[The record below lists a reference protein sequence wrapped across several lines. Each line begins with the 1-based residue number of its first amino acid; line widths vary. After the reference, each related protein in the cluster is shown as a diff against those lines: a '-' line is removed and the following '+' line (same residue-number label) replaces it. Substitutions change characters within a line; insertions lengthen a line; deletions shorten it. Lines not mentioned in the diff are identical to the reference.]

1 MNIDLTTLRDIVVVL
16 VPMILSL
23 TVHEFAHA
31 WTAHRLGDDT
41 AARQG
46 RMTLNPIPHIDIFGT
61 LLIPIFSVISGG
73 ISLIGWAKPVPV
85 SPHRFRRNITMRN
98 GMIITALAGPA
109 SNILLAL
116 VVGGASMMLFSDAID
131 DLAGIPKVG
140 SRTMAFLM
148 IGSEDF
154 VSANVKFMNL
164 HGISDKGQ
172 TIAALLLSRIFVMNL
187 GLAFFNMLP
196 VPPLDGSRVLPL
208 EWQAKLSRYT
218 MVVFIVFIVAINSFG
233 SIMWGPISF
242 MGDAV
247 LGFWSLIF

>member
-1 MNIDLTTLRDIVVVL
+1 VNIDLTTLRDIVVVL

-31 WTAHRLGDDT
+31 WTAHKLGDDT

-46 RMTLNPIPHIDIFGT
+46 RMTLNPISHIDIFGT
-61 LLIPIFSVISGG
+61 LLIPIFSVVSGG
-73 ISLIGWAKPVPV
+73 IGLIGWAKPVPV
-85 SPHRFRRNITMRN
+85 SPHRFHRNITMRN

-109 SNILLAL
+109 SNVLLAL
-116 VVGGASMMLFSDAID
+116 IVGGASMMLFSDAID
-131 DLAGIPKVG
+131 DLSDIPKVG

-154 VSANVKFMNL
+154 AAANVKFMNL
-164 HGISDKGQ
+164 HGIADKGQ
-172 TIAALLLSRIFVMNL
+172 SIAALLLSRIFVMNL

>member
-1 MNIDLTTLRDIVVVL
+1 M
-16 VPMILSL
+16 P
-23 TVHEFAHA
+23 
-31 WTAHRLGDDT
+31 
-41 AARQG
+41 
-46 RMTLNPIPHIDIFGT
+46 LNPISHIDIFGT

-73 ISLIGWAKPVPV
+73 IGLIGWAKPVPV
-85 SPHRFRRNITMRN
+85 SPHRFHRNITMRN

-109 SNILLAL
+109 SNVLLAL
-116 VVGGASMMLFSDAID
+116 IIGGVSMALFSDAVD
-131 DLAGIPKVG
+131 DLAGIPRVG

-154 VSANVKFMNL
+154 AAANVRFMNL
-164 HGISDKGQ
+164 HGLADKGQ
-172 TIAALLLSRIFVMNL
+172 AIAALLLSRIFIMNL

-208 EWQAKLSRYT
+208 EWQARLSRYT
-218 MVVFIVFIVAINSFG
+218 MIVFIVFIVAINSFG

-242 MGDAV
+242 MVDVV

>member
-1 MNIDLTTLRDIVVVL
+1 MNIDLTTLRDIIVVL

-85 SPHRFRRNITMRN
+85 SPHRFRRSITMRN

-116 VVGGASMMLFSDAID
+116 VVGGVSMMLFSDAID
-131 DLAGIPKVG
+131 ALADSPKVG
-140 SRTMAFLM
+140 SRTEAFLM
-148 IGSEDF
+148 IGSEEF
-154 VSANVKFMNL
+154 ATAYARFMKQ
-164 HGISDKGQ
+164 HGIVGKGQ

-196 VPPLDGSRVLPL
+196 VPPLDGSRVLPM

-218 MVVFIVFIVAINSFG
+218 MVVVIVFIVAINSFG